1 MSLHPIFPL
10 SVEHSNAKLLLT
22 PCPGTKELPLKS
34 ALQALKEYGANAVI
48 TLMTEKEL
56 QALVLN
62 DVGIAVKSL
71 GMSWFH
77 LPICDDQTPDKDFST
92 LWETAGPAIHRLLE
106 NEKSIAI
113 HCKGGS
119 GRTGMIAA
127 QILLERGEVLHKVVK
142 KIQVLRPNA
151 LNLAEQR
158 EYIESIEIRLARQ

>member
-22 PCPGTKELPLKS
+22 PCPGAKELPLKL
-34 ALQALKEYGANAVI
+34 ALQALKEFGANAVI

-56 QALVLN
+56 QVLLLN
-62 DVGIAVKSL
+62 DICIATKSL

-77 LPICDDQTPDKDFST
+77 LPICDQQIPDKDFSC

-106 NEKSIAI
+106 NEKSVAI

-127 QILLERGEVLHKVVK
+127 QILLERGEVLHKVMK
-142 KIQVLRPNA
+142 KFK
-151 LNLAEQR
+151 
-158 EYIESIEIRLARQ
+158 Y